1 MMKTINDTAQQATQ
15 IWKNR
20 RHAFNKEALGY
31 WLYVLRSNFVGYVFL
46 LLIVGIYYYV
56 KVLNDLPTD
65 YPYWWVVML
74 VLVPLLAMSSI
85 RTFVVQPDRMF
96 LLPLEGKLG
105 GFFRSALKHSM
116 VLHSLWIT
124 FGLFAIWPLYLH
136 CEGTKAQSIWLV
148 LGLLLLAK
156 WGVLLTNWQESR
168 MVSKR
173 ARQISE
179 IVRWIV
185 AAAIVP
191 ITFLLGVMW
200 AALLLLAV
208 ALVWVL
214 VLRSVR
220 QLTTGWE
227 TLIEREQ
234 ITRRRHYRFFAMFV
248 DVTPLP
254 PAVRRKGLASLI
266 TNMIPFTSSNTYL
279 YLFTKTWFRTD
290 MFSMYIR
297 TTIVA
302 LFIAIVV
309 SSDAVRATI
318 MVIGAFISAL
328 QLTALRD
335 AHRYTFWVQMY
346 PVPAAKQVHAVL
358 TIMQYALAA
367 QAFLFALTILL
378 RASNLLYIMAPI
390 LVLLACIL
398 YCRYNLRRKW
408 TKALSQEG

>member
-1 MMKTINDTAQQATQ
+1 MKTIYDTSQQATE

-20 RHAFNKEALGY
+20 RRAFNKEALGY

-96 LLPLEGKLG
+96 LLPLEGQLS
-105 GFFRSALKHSM
+105 GFFRAALKHSM
-116 VLHSLWIT
+116 IIHSLWVT
-124 FGLFAIWPLYLH
+124 FGLLAIWPLYLH
-136 CEGTKAQSIWLV
+136 CEGAEAQPFWLV

-168 MVSKR
+168 MVSRR
-173 ARQISE
+173 ARQISA
-179 IVRWIV
+179 IIRWMVVTALI
-185 AAAIVP
+185 P
-191 ITFLLGVMW
+191 TTFLLGVMW
-200 AALLLLAV
+200 ASLMVIAV
-208 ALVWVL
+208 ALIWTL
-214 VLRSVR
+214 ALRGVR
-220 QLTTGWE
+220 HHTTGWE

-234 ITRRRHYRFFAMFV
+234 TARRRHYRFFAMFV

-254 PAVRRKGLASLI
+254 PTVRRKGLASFV
-266 TNMIPFTSSNTYL
+266 TNMIPFASSNTHL

-290 MFSMYIR
+290 LFSMFIR
-297 TTIVA
+297 TTIAA

-309 SSDAVRATI
+309 SSDGVRTTI
-318 MVIGAFISAL
+318 LVIGAVISAL
-328 QLTALRD
+328 QLTTLRD
-335 AHRYTFWVQMY
+335 AHRYTFWVHMY
-346 PVPAAKQVHAVL
+346 PIPAVQQVHAVL
-358 TIMQYALAA
+358 TIMQLALAA
-367 QAFLFALTILL
+367 QAFLFTLTILL
-378 RASNLLYIMAPI
+378 RASNLLYMIAPI

-398 YCRYNLRRKW
+398 YCRLNLKRKW
-408 TKALSQEG
+408 SKALSQEG